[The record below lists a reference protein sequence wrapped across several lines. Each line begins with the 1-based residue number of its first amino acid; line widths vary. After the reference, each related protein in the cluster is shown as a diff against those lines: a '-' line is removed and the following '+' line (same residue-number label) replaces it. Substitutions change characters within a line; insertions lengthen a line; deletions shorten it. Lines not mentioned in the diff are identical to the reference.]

1 MNTRVLAAFAL
12 AAIVVVFFAVNI
24 LAGVGLRSTRVDLT
38 EDHLYTLPVGARNI
52 ARNID
57 EPIRVRYYF
66 SRKLASGRPGLTTYA
81 QRVEDTLR
89 EFAAASGGKIQ
100 LEIIDPE
107 PFTEQ
112 EDEATAAGVLGQPA
126 NINGDR
132 LYFGMVATNAIDGR
146 EVVPYFDTAQERML
160 NYELS
165 HRFYLL
171 SHPDRPK
178 VAVMSGLPISGT
190 PGNQFAG
197 EAPQPAWQI
206 IQAMQSQYEVSF
218 MEPDGSP
225 VGEDIGVLLVVFP
238 RTFSPA
244 TWYAIDQFIMRGGR
258 AIFAL
263 DPFCM
268 NYVPPEAMQNQAAIY
283 TADRSAGF
291 GPLGKAWGVDI
302 TRGMVA
308 GDQVSAVS
316 VPAPDRSGRTVSYMV
331 YLLLAKDR
339 IVSEDP
345 VTASLGAVTV
355 QAGGVLEVADAS
367 PLTVTPLLTTSIESM
382 AIPVAKVQLPDP
394 DALIRDFVPSGER
407 ITLGAR
413 LTGSLKSAFVDGPPA
428 GVDGAGQLLESK
440 EPAEIILLTDADMLS
455 DPAWVRPI
463 QIGGQVVGRQPF
475 ADNGSFLMNAVENLL
490 GSSDLLSI
498 RASASSFRPFTRVQE
513 LQRAAEQQYLAE
525 RERLQEQL
533 QQAEAK
539 INELLRGQ
547 VDTELM
553 LTPEL
558 QTQLEAARE
567 TQVESRKN
575 LREVQRKL
583 DEDVER
589 LDWQMRLINVALV
602 PAAVALFAV
611 ALGVYRRLRRG
622 VSRKRG
628 LEGARV

>member
-1 MNTRVLAAFAL
+1 MNTRVLAALAL

-24 LAGVGLRSTRVDLT
+24 LASVGLRSTRIDLT

-52 ARNID
+52 ARTID
-57 EPIRVRYYF
+57 EPIRVKYYF
-66 SRKLASGRPGLTTYA
+66 SRKLASGRPDLTTYA

-89 EFAAASGGKIQ
+89 EFAAASGGRIE

-112 EDEATAAGVLGQPA
+112 EDDAAAAGVLGQPA

-132 LYFGMVATNAIDGR
+132 LYFGMVATNAIDGK
-146 EVVPYFDTAQERML
+146 EVIPFFDPAQERML
-160 NYELS
+160 NYELA

-171 SHPDRPK
+171 SNPDRPK
-178 VAVMSGLPISGT
+178 VAVMSGLPVAGT
-190 PGNQFAG
+190 EGNQFAG

-206 IQAMQSQYEVSF
+206 IQAIQSQYEVSF

-225 VGEDIGVLLVVFP
+225 VRDDIGVLLVIFP

-244 TWYAIDQFIMRGGR
+244 TWYRIDQFIMRGGR

-268 NYVPPEAMQNQAAIY
+268 NYIPPEAMQNQVAMY
-283 TADRSAGF
+283 TADRSAGL

-302 TRGMVA
+302 APGVVA
-308 GDQVSAVS
+308 GDQKSAIS

-331 YLLLAKDR
+331 YLLLT
-339 IVSEDP
+339 EDQIASDDP
-345 VTASLGAVTV
+345 MTTSLGAVTV
-355 QAGGVLEVADAS
+355 QAGGVLEVDEDS
-367 PLTVTPLLTTSIESM
+367 PLAATPLLMTTAESM
-382 AIPVAKVQLPDP
+382 RIPVPKVQFPDP

-413 LTGSLKSAFVDGPPA
+413 LTGSLKSAFADGPPT
-428 GVDGAGQLLESK
+428 GVEDAEPLLESK
-440 EPAEIILLTDADMLS
+440 EPAEILILTDADMLS

-463 QIGGQVVGRQPF
+463 QIGGQIIGRQPF
-475 ADNGSFLMNAVENLL
+475 ADNGSFIMNAVENLL
-490 GSSDLLSI
+490 GSSDLTSI

-525 RERLQEQL
+525 RDRLQEEL
-533 QQAEAK
+533 RDAEQK
-539 INELLRGQ
+539 INDLLRGQ
-547 VDTELM
+547 VDTEIV

-558 QTQLEAARE
+558 QTQLEAARAS
-567 TQVESRKN
+567 QIESRKK

-583 DEDVER
+583 NEDVER
-589 LDWQMRLINVALV
+589 LDWQMRLINVAFV
-602 PAAVALFAV
+602 PAAVAVFAV
-611 ALGVYRRLRRG
+611 GLGVYRRVRRSA
-622 VSRKRG
+622 SRRRG
-628 LEGARV
+628 LEGACA